1 MAQHRAMPPLPPDTG
16 TRSFSLLEDAP
27 SWVVEAPLY
36 AYALWLALRHR
47 GLLLPTLA
55 NPSILIG
62 GLAGESKT
70 DLYALAGPIARKH
83 FAPFITIRAGTPMAE
98 IETARESGSLV
109 YPLVAKP
116 DIGLNGRGVK
126 IVNSA
131 DELARHLAAFP
142 PATKILL
149 QRYVRETGE
158 AGVFYVRKPS
168 EARGRITSLTLK
180 YFPVVVGDGH
190 STLRELILADPH
202 ASRRAAIYLRRNKR
216 RLEEVVPEGEKRRI
230 VSVGNHVRGAV
241 FVDGEPHITEAM
253 TDAFDRVAKDIEE
266 FYFGRFH
273 LRFADL
279 EALKQGRDFTI
290 IEYNGASS
298 EPTHVRDS
306 RTPALKVWRDFME
319 NWRYAYEVGAEHR
332 ALGARAVPLKE
343 IVRILRAEQ
352 ALVKQYPDEE

>member
-1 MAQHRAMPPLPPDTG
+1 MPPLPPDTG
-16 TRSFSLLEDAP
+16 IRSFSLLEDAP

-36 AYALWLALRHR
+36 VYALWLALRYG
-47 GLLLPTLA
+47 GLRLPTIT

-70 DLYALAGPIARKH
+70 DLFALLGSVARPY
-83 FAPFITIRAGTPMAE
+83 FAPCITFVANALLEE
-98 IETARESGSLV
+98 IEKMREQAGLA

-126 IVNSA
+126 IVNSPH
-131 DELARHLAAFP
+131 ELMRHLAAFP
-142 PATKILL
+142 PTAKMLL

-158 AGVFYVRKPS
+158 AGIFYVRKPS

-180 YFPVVVGDGH
+180 YFPAVVGDGH
-190 STLRELILADPH
+190 STLRELILADPQ
-202 ASRRAAIYLRRNKR
+202 ASRRATIYLRRNKW
-216 RLEEVVPEGEKRRI
+216 RLEEVVPAGEKRRI

-241 FVDGEPHITEAM
+241 FIDGHEHITEMM
-253 TDAFDRVAKDIEE
+253 TDAFDRMSKDIEG
-266 FYFGRFH
+266 FYFGRFDV
-273 LRFADL
+273 RFADL

-319 NWRYAYEVGAEHR
+319 HWRYAYEIGAEQR
-332 ALGARAVPLKE
+332 AKGVRPVSMWE
-343 IVRILRAEQ
+343 ILRIVRAEQ
-352 ALVKQYPDEE
+352 ALVTQYPDEE